1 MSKPDEHP
9 CRGRRP
15 SRRFPVLALVLLYAG
30 YAHASNLD
38 VPPSPPA
45 APESRLVRELLEVDA
60 QRALDAERRIRQDAR
75 QVANVPGHLPA
86 PSAASAP
93 TASTSPTPNAPP
105 ASPKEAPIPRLKG
118 IVGVGGRLSAI
129 VTADGQDTIYRDGLA
144 APFAGRDP
152 GLRLV
157 RIASPCADFLDTR
170 NRSLAICV
178 NGVHK

>member
-1 MSKPDEHP
+1 MSKPDERASPGHRP
-9 CRGRRP
+9 RRP
-15 SRRFPVLALVLLYAG
+15 FSVLALVLLYAG
-30 YAHASNLD
+30 YVHASNLD
-38 VPPSPPA
+38 VPPAPPA

-75 QVANVPGHLPA
+75 PVANVPGHLPA

-93 TASTSPTPNAPP
+93 TASASPTPNAPP

-118 IVGVGGRLSAI
+118 IVGVGRRLSAI
-129 VTADGQDTIYRDGLA
+129 VTADGQDTLYRDGLA
-144 APFAGRDP
+144 VPFAGRDP

-157 RIASPCADFLDTR
+157 RIASPCADFLDTQK
-170 NRSLAICV
+170 RSLAICV